1 MTIETVAF
9 TPDKYFRSIAAQ
21 AHLISDA
28 MASGDAGYIAD
39 AVGIVARRHGIG
51 EVAKR
56 TGLNRQAL
64 YSALSEGGNPTLTTL
79 LKVLAALD
87 LELTVRAK
95 AAA

>member
-9 TPDKYFRSIAAQ
+9 TPDPYFRSTAAQ

-28 MASGDAGYIAD
+28 MASGDVGYIAD
-39 AVGIVARRHGIG
+39 ALGAVARRQWIG

-64 YSALSEGGNPTLTTL
+64 YSTLSGG
-79 LKVLAALD
+79 
-87 LELTVRAK
+87 
-95 AAA
+95 